1 MGLHWA
7 WGAPLGQDQ
16 VFEHM
21 REGPRGQAGMRMEW
35 WRHFK
40 DRLTRVKPGTL
51 LALLIAWLGMRW

>member
-1 MGLHWA
+1 
-7 WGAPLGQDQ
+7 
-16 VFEHM
+16 M
-21 REGPRGQAGMRMEW
+21 REGPRGEAGMRMEW